1 MFITSIYLFLLI
13 LTSKFYLS
21 FFFLR
26 VQPHIVN
33 LHIDRPFLQLRKSHY
48 IFIYYIFI
56 LSNQIGLRKIQK
68 ALGEIA
74 TTYYSVLQKISSF
87 VKDLI
92 IFYNI
97 LCLQS

>member
-13 LTSKFYLS
+13 LTSKFYFS

-48 IFIYYIFI
+48 IFIFI